1 MKHKFLYGQ
10 NNMVINGNILNDF
23 VEQMHLRYDVSF
35 IQTILNRKVGINYP
49 IPVQLKPYY
58 FFK

>member
-1 MKHKFLYGQ
+1 
-10 NNMVINGNILNDF
+10 MVINGNILNDF